1 MERQEF
7 LKSLGISFAT
17 ICAGACLSSC
27 GKDEITDALPLGNFV
42 SINLVDIPTKGSF
55 KTVNKILFVRIEDGN
70 SATSF
75 IAVQSNCPHQN
86 GNLQWNKFNKLIEC
100 ELHGARYNSNG
111 TIINEPRIGGGVTK
125 PLKTY
130 EISVTHTQ
138 VNANINA

>member
-7 LKSLGISFAT
+7 LKSLGISLAAV
-17 ICAGACLSSC
+17 CAGACLSSC
-27 GKDEITDALPLGNFV
+27 GKDEITATPPSGNFV
-42 SINLVDIPTKGSF
+42 SINLVDLPTKGSF

-75 IAVQSNCPHQN
+75 IAVQGNCPHLN

-100 ELHGARYNSNG
+100 ELHGARYNLDG

-130 EISVTHTQ
+130 EVSVTDTQ
-138 VNANINA
+138 VNANTKA